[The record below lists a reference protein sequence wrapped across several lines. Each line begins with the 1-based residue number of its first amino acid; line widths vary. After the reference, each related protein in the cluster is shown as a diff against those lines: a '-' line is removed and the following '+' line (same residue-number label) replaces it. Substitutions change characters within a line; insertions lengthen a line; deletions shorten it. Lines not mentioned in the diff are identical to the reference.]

1 MPYRL
6 PAVRPGSR
14 HAPGCVIL
22 PAKPAAR
29 NPFEPD
35 MPTLFLSYRQSDTL
49 GQTGRLADALEA
61 RYGRDAVFRDIDSIE
76 AGQRFE
82 EVIERALAGC
92 KVFLPLI
99 GDDWLTVRGADG
111 RRRLDDPRDFV
122 RREVVAALARG
133 IPVIPLLLEGAR
145 VPAATELPPE
155 LRPLLDH
162 QALELS
168 ETRWDFDVGRLV
180 EAIDR
185 QLART
190 TGSTAAAS
198 TAGGRRAPVTRR
210 LLWVGLAA
218 LVLAAG
224 AGTAWQLA
232 RRAPQLPSVEGV
244 WMLPSGSFWTVQQD
258 GRRLKVE
265 ETHYLSGEVWRRG
278 TGTVLE
284 DGSLEI
290 ELLPVF
296 DPPERLR
303 LALRLRPG
311 PDGRSLSGESHDLVS
326 GRRESLTLLRR

>member
-1 MPYRL
+1 
-6 PAVRPGSR
+6 
-14 HAPGCVIL
+14 
-22 PAKPAAR
+22 
-29 NPFEPD
+29 

-76 AGQRFE
+76 AGRRFD
-82 EVIERALAGC
+82 EVIERALADC
-92 KVFLPLI
+92 RVFLPLI
-99 GDDWLTVRGADG
+99 GDEWLTVRGADG
-111 RRRLDDPRDFV
+111 LRRLDDPQDFV
-122 RREVVAALARG
+122 RREVATALARG
-133 IPVIPLLLEGAR
+133 VPVIPLLLEGAR
-145 VPAATELPPE
+145 IPPATELPPE
-155 LRPLLDH
+155 LRPLLRH

-180 EAIDR
+180 AAIDR
-185 QLART
+185 QLAEP
-190 TGSTAAAS
+190 TGSIAVASGGHGAAV
-198 TAGGRRAPVTRR
+198 PVTRR
-210 LLWVGLAA
+210 RLLWLGLAG

-232 RRAPQLPSVEGV
+232 RRTPPLPRVDGV

-258 GRRLKVE
+258 GRRLTVD

-284 DGSLEI
+284 DGSLEL

-296 DPPERLR
+296 EPPERLR

-311 PDGRSLSGESHDLVS
+311 PDGRSLSGESQDLVS